1 MFLLSYHLDAAH
13 LVVELGAVVDLD
25 NEATIEREIVR
36 LLPCCGPWALIVHL
50 RTPLLTPRA
59 LGLLLRVRGRSEER
73 GVPMVVVA
81 GYDTAREALSAAGLH
96 RVLRVAPTLQGAMSR
111 SRGCRPESE
120 ASPDGKCGDR
130 HSAAS
135 SGRPAQRPIGPY
147 ADTSRPRYP
156 GER

>member
-25 NEATIEREIVR
+25 NEARIEREILR
-36 LLPCCGPWALIVHL
+36 LLPCCGPRALVVDL
-50 RTPLLTPRA
+50 RTPVLTPRA

-81 GYDTAREALSAAGLH
+81 GYDTGREALSAAGLH
-96 RVLRVAPTLQGAMSR
+96 RVLRVAPTLQGAVSR

-120 ASPDGKCGDR
+120 ASPGGTRDDR
-130 HSAAS
+130 PGAAS
-135 SGRPAQRPIGPY
+135 SGRSAEGPIGPY